1 MGKRLYIGNLSF
13 EVSDEDLGQVFS
25 QYGEVSSAKIIKDQ
39 FNGRSKGFG
48 FVEFA
53 QEADA
58 QKALDGMNG
67 KELKGRVIK
76 VDEAREERSR
86 EREDRGDRG
95 DRGDRDQ
102 RSGGYSSNRRSRF

>member
-48 FVEFA
+48 FVEV
-53 QEADA
+53 
-58 QKALDGMNG
+58 LDY
-67 KELKGRVIK
+67 KGVFGEG
-76 VDEAREERSR
+76 VDGVVEGILPFIL
-86 EREDRGDRG
+86 GDIG
-95 DRGDRDQ
+95 A
-102 RSGGYSSNRRSRF
+102 